1 MAGMLLLPLVLLA
14 IAWLQESL
22 DQLVFG
28 GRWALPM
35 VHGGPF
41 WGC

>member
-1 MAGMLLLPLVLLA
+1 MLLLPLVLLG

-22 DQLVFG
+22 DQLLFG

-35 VHGGPF
+35 VHGGRF
-41 WGC
+41 GVC